1 MPGILIRWLILT
13 IAILILPHLIS
24 GVRVEGFGTA
34 LAAAAILAV
43 LNAIVRPVLII
54 LTLPLTIV
62 TLGLF
67 ILIINAL
74 LFELAGFFVSGL
86 HIDSFWSALFGS
98 LIVSIV
104 SWIMNFAIAGGG
116 WERKIVVQR
125 GRGEKTYEM
134 HRGRNGRWE

>member
-1 MPGILIRWLILT
+1 MSGLLIRWLVLT
-13 IAILILPHLIS
+13 LAVMIVPHLIS

-74 LFELAGFFVSGL
+74 LFQLAGFFVSGL
-86 HIDSFWSALFGS
+86 QIDSFWSALFGS
-98 LIVSIV
+98 LIVSLV
-104 SWIMNFAIAGGG
+104 SWVMNFAITGGG
-116 WERKIVVQR
+116 WERNAVVRR
-125 GRGEKTYEM
+125 GGGKNTYEM
-134 HRGRNGRWE
+134 RRGRDGRWE

>member
-1 MPGILIRWLILT
+1 MPGIVIRWLILT
-13 IAILILPHLIS
+13 LAILILPYLIS

-54 LTLPLTIV
+54 LTLPLTVV

-74 LFELAGFFVSGL
+74 LFELAGFFVPGL
-86 HIDSFWSALFGS
+86 QIASFWSALFGS
-98 LIVSIV
+98 LIVSII
-104 SWIMNFAIAGGG
+104 SWVMNFAIAGGG
-116 WERKIVVQR
+116 WERKVVVR
-125 GRGEKTYEM
+125 RKGDSKTYEM
-134 HRGRNGRWE
+134 HRGRNGKWE

>member
-1 MPGILIRWLILT
+1 MPGILIRWLVLT
-13 IAILILPHLIS
+13 LAVLIVPHLIS
-24 GVRVEGFGTA
+24 GVRVEGVGTA

-54 LTLPLTIV
+54 LTFPLTIV

-86 HIDSFWSALFGS
+86 QIDSFWSALLGS
-98 LIVSIV
+98 FIVSVV

-116 WERKIVVQR
+116 WERKVVVRRGGGTNTYDMRR
-125 GRGEKTYEM
+125 GRD
-134 HRGRNGRWE
+134 GRWE

>member
-1 MPGILIRWLILT
+1 MPGIVIRWLILT
-13 IAILILPHLIS
+13 LAILILPYLIS

-54 LTLPLTIV
+54 LTLPLTVV

-74 LFELAGFFVSGL
+74 LFELAGFFVPGL
-86 HIDSFWSALFGS
+86 QIASFWSALFGS
-98 LIVSIV
+98 IIVSII
-104 SWIMNFAIAGGG
+104 SWIMNFAVAGGG
-116 WERKIVVQR
+116 WERKVVVR
-125 GRGEKTYEM
+125 RKRDSKTYEM
-134 HRGRNGRWE
+134 HRGRDGKWE